1 MIGLHAP
8 TRPVATGALLLP
20 RVNLLPPEIA
30 AGRAFRKVQVA
41 LGAGV
46 VATFGLV
53 GVLYLA
59 ASSSQ
64 SQAAEELT
72 SATALGS
79 VLKAESVKYADVTRT
94 YAQAAAA
101 QAMLVQA
108 MGTEVRYSQ
117 LLNDLSLRVPEN
129 VWLKTLTFSQAT
141 AGVAPLGATTPGI
154 GTVAVTGM
162 GFSHDDVAV
171 WLESV
176 AGQKAYS
183 EADFASSTESLL
195 GTRKVVT
202 FSATANLTPDAYSGR
217 YTKPNGG

>member
-1 MIGLHAP
+1 MIGLYAS
-8 TRPVATGALLLP
+8 TRPVTSGALLLP

-30 AGRAFRKVQVA
+30 AGRAFRKVQYA

-53 GVLYLA
+53 GLLYLG
-59 ASSSQ
+59 ASSSH
-64 SQAAEELT
+64 SQAAEEVT
-72 SATALGS
+72 AATARS
-79 VLKAESVKYADVTRT
+79 AVLKAESVKYADVTRT
-94 YAQAAAA
+94 YARAAAA

-108 MGTEVRYSQ
+108 MGPEVRYSQ

-129 VWLKTLTFSQAT
+129 VWLKTLSFSQTAT
-141 AGVAPLGATTPGI
+141 GVAPLGAGAPPI
-154 GTVAVTGM
+154 GTVSVTGM

-176 AGQKAYS
+176 AGQKTYS
-183 EADFASSTESLL
+183 EADFANSTESLL

-202 FSATANLTPDAYSGR
+202 FTATANLTPEAYSGR